1 MRKIREV
8 LRLKLSAGRSRR
20 QISKN
25 CGIARSTVADYLSRA
40 AHAGLFWPLPEGLDD
55 AKLELMLYPPL
66 PTIAPEDRSISNW
79 SEVYKELK
87 RKSVTL
93 MLIWQEYK
101 EVNPDG
107 YQYSRFCQ
115 IYRSWLGTQ
124 NVVMRQDHKAGEKL
138 FVDYAGQQ
146 VGIINRQ
153 TGEVRS
159 AEIFVAV
166 LGASS
171 YTYAEAT
178 WSQSLPDWISSHIRT
193 FNFLKGCPLLVI
205 PDNLKSG
212 VTKAHRYEPDIN
224 PTYQDM
230 AVHYS
235 VAIVPARPRKPK
247 DKAKAEAGVLLV
259 ERWILACL
267 RNRQFF
273 CLDELNAAIKPLLE
287 KLNNRQFKKFN
298 SCRRELFETLDKP
311 CLQPLPQYA
320 YEFAEWTKARVAPN
334 IHIRVFDH
342 FYSVPY
348 TLVKKQIDVRITA
361 RIIEVFLKG
370 KRVASHRRSYQK
382 YGYTTLKAHM
392 PRRHQEYAD
401 WSPERLINWAEK
413 SGTATKTVISNL
425 LESRP
430 YPQQS
435 YNTCFGVMSLGKNF
449 GDDRLEAACA
459 RALVIGSCNYRSIE
473 SILKK
478 NLDKQ
483 QLPTTT
489 PSSKSKVV
497 KHSNTRESNYF
508 H

>member
-8 LRLKLSAGRSRR
+8 LRLKLSVGRSCR
-20 QISKN
+20 QISKS
-25 CGIARSTVADYLSRA
+25 CGIARSTAADYLNRA
-40 AHAGLFWPLPEGLDD
+40 ASAELFWPLPEDMDD
-55 AKLELMLYPPL
+55 AKLERMLYPPL
-66 PTIAPEDRSISNW
+66 PIIAAENRPIPAW
-79 SEVYKELK
+79 PKVYKELK

-93 MLIWQEYK
+93 LLLWQEHK
-101 EVNPDG
+101 EDSPDG

-115 IYRSWLGTQ
+115 MYRDWLGTQ

-146 VGIINRQ
+146 VGIINRL

-178 WSQSLPDWISSHIRT
+178 WSQSLPDWISSHVRA

-212 VTKAHRYEPDIN
+212 VSKVHRYEPDIN
-224 PTYQDM
+224 STYQDM

-235 VAIVPARPRKPK
+235 VAVVPARPRKPK
-247 DKAKAEAGVLLV
+247 DKAKVEAGVLLV

-267 RNRQFF
+267 RNREFF
-273 CLDELNAAIKPLLE
+273 SLDELNAAIKPLLE
-287 KLNNRQFKKFN
+287 KLNNRPFKKFN
-298 SCRRELFETLDKP
+298 SCRKELFETLDKP

-320 YEFAEWTKARVAPN
+320 YEFAEWMKARVAPN
-334 IHIRVFDH
+334 IHIRVCDH

-348 TLVKKQIDVRITA
+348 TLVKKQLDVRVTA
-361 RIIEVFLKG
+361 RVIEVFLKG
-370 KRVASHRRSYQK
+370 RRVASHRRSFLK
-382 YGYTTLKAHM
+382 YAYTTVKAHM

-401 WSPERLINWAEK
+401 WSPERLIRWAAK
-413 SGTATKTVISNL
+413 SGSATKTVISNL

-435 YNTCFGVMSLGKNF
+435 YNACFGIMSLGKSF
-449 GDDRLEAACA
+449 GEDRLEAACA
-459 RALVIGSCNYRSIE
+459 RALAIGACNYRSLE

-483 QLPTTT
+483 QLPATA
-489 PSSKSKVV
+489 PASKVI
-497 KHSNTRESNYF
+497 KHSNTRKANYF

>member
-8 LRLKLSAGRSRR
+8 LRLKLFVGRSVR
-20 QISKN
+20 QISKS
-25 CGIARSTVADYLSRA
+25 CGIARSTTADYLNRA
-40 AHAGLFWPLPEGLDD
+40 ARVGLSWPLPEDMDD
-55 AKLELMLYPPL
+55 AKLERLLYPPL
-66 PTIAPEDRSISNW
+66 PVIAPENRSTPNW
-79 SEVYKELK
+79 PEVYKELK

-93 MLIWQEYK
+93 VLLWQEYK
-101 EVNPDG
+101 EDKPDG
-107 YQYSRFCQ
+107 YQYSHYCQ
-115 IYRSWLGTQ
+115 MYRDWLGTQ

-138 FVDYAGQQ
+138 FVDYAGQR
-146 VGIINRQ
+146 VGIIDRL
-153 TGEVRS
+153 TGETRS

-193 FNFLKGCPLLVI
+193 FDFLQGCPLLLI

-224 PTYQDM
+224 STYQEM
-230 AVHYS
+230 AIHYA
-235 VAIVPARPRKPK
+235 VAVVPARPRKPK

-267 RNRQFF
+267 RNHQFF
-273 CLDELNAAIKPLLE
+273 SLDELNAAIKPLLE
-287 KLNNRQFKKFN
+287 KLNNRPFKKFN
-298 SCRRELFETLDKP
+298 SCRKEMFETLDKP

-320 YEFAEWTKARVAPN
+320 YEFAEWIKARVAPN

-348 TLVKKQIDVRITA
+348 TLVKKEIEVRVTA
-361 RIIEVFLKG
+361 RVIEVFFKRT
-370 KRVASHRRSYQK
+370 RVASHRRSFIK
-382 YGYTTLKAHM
+382 YDYTTVKAHM

-401 WSPERLINWAEK
+401 WSPERLVSWAAK
-413 SGTATKTVISNL
+413 SGSSTKKVISKL
-425 LESRP
+425 LESRT

-435 YNTCFGVMSLGKNF
+435 YNTCFGVMRLGKSF
-449 GDDRLEAACA
+449 GEDRLEAACA
-459 RALVIGSCNYRSIE
+459 RALAVGACNYRSLE

-483 QLPTTT
+483 QLPDTA
-489 PSSKSKVV
+489 PVPKEI
-497 KHSNTRESNYF
+497 KHSNTRQPNYF
-508 H
+508 N

>member
-8 LRLKLSAGRSRR
+8 LRLKLFVCRSGR
-20 QISKN
+20 QISKS
-25 CGIARSTVADYLSRA
+25 CGIARSTTADYLNRA
-40 AHAGLFWPLPEGLDD
+40 ARVGLSWPLPEDMDD
-55 AKLELMLYPPL
+55 AKLERLLYPPL
-66 PTIAPEDRSISNW
+66 PVIAPEDRSTPNW
-79 SEVYKELK
+79 PEVYKELK

-93 MLIWQEYK
+93 VLLWQEYK
-101 EVNPDG
+101 EDKPDG
-107 YQYSRFCQ
+107 YQYSRYCQ
-115 IYRSWLGTQ
+115 MYRDWLGTQ

-138 FVDYAGQQ
+138 FVDYAGQR
-146 VGIINRQ
+146 VGIINRL
-153 TGEVRS
+153 TGEIRS

-193 FNFLKGCPLLVI
+193 FNFLQGCPLLLI

-212 VTKAHRYEPDIN
+212 VTKAHRFEPDIN
-224 PTYQDM
+224 STYQDM

-235 VAIVPARPRKPK
+235 VAVVPARPKKPK

-267 RNRQFF
+267 RNHQFF
-273 CLDELNAAIKPLLE
+273 SLDELNAAIKPLLE
-287 KLNNRQFKKFN
+287 KLNNRPFKRFN
-298 SCRRELFETLDKP
+298 SCRKEMFETLDKP

-320 YEFAEWTKARVAPN
+320 YEFAEWIKARVAPN

-348 TLVKKQIDVRITA
+348 TLVKKEVEVRITA
-361 RIIEVFLKG
+361 RVVEVFLKG
-370 KRVASHRRSYQK
+370 SRVASHRRSFIK
-382 YGYTTLKAHM
+382 YDYTTVKAHM

-401 WSPERLINWAEK
+401 WSPERLISWAAK
-413 SGTATKTVISNL
+413 SGSSTKKVISNL
-425 LESRP
+425 LESRT

-435 YNTCFGVMSLGKNF
+435 YNTCFGVMRLGKSF
-449 GDDRLEAACA
+449 GEDRLEAACA
-459 RALVIGSCNYRSIE
+459 RALAIGACNYRSLE

-478 NLDKQ
+478 NLDQQ
-483 QLPTTT
+483 QLPATA
-489 PSSKSKVV
+489 PVPKEI
-497 KHSNTRESNYF
+497 KHSNTRQPNYF
-508 H
+508 N